1 LQTAM
6 QSLGYKPGD
15 LPVTENAVTQIL
27 SLPMFAELENEEI
40 EYVTKAI
47 RNFYR

>member
-27 SLPMFAELENEEI
+27 SLPMFAELESKEI
-40 EYVTKAI
+40 EYVATAI
-47 RNFYR
+47 KNFYK